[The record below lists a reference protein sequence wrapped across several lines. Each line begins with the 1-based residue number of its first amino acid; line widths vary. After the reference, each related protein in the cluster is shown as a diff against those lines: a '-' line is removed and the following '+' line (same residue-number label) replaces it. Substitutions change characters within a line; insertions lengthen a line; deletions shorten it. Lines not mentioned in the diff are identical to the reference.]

1 MSKPKLALIPSG
13 YKSGKVY
20 SILPNDATGDF
31 DFTRQS
37 IGTRVRK
44 DGLIEEAKTS
54 GSITNVLLY
63 SEDYSQVNW
72 AKTSVTVT
80 TNQFLAPD
88 GTNSADKLD
97 FSSSTSARMA
107 QVINAPAG
115 NYTFSVYLRSVSG
128 SGDFRIRL
136 QSGGGINLTVS
147 LTEQWQRFDLEY
159 YHSGGASLI
168 PYIGYYIDASYIQE
182 VYSWGAMVSEGA
194 LSDYI
199 KTEGTTETKTVETF
213 TDVPRLDWYNSNCP
227 SLLLEPQRSNFFT
240 YSENASQ
247 WTSIRGT
254 TTNNNIVAPNGELVG
269 NLYEKTEDANEGYVY
284 RNLSVSSVGTYS
296 ASLFFKYNNSQ
307 YAHFLLFD
315 GSSNGARAWFDIQN
329 GVVGTTTTFGTTFT
343 VSDLSIEDYGNG
355 WYKCSAKYVVTGTDT
370 TWQFRVSPS
379 GGNGITN
386 SDSGAK
392 VYFFG
397 AQIEQGSYP
406 TSYIKTEASTV
417 TRLKDDC
424 HLLNHTLFT
433 DYPFTVYAKAKIE
446 DVGNTIFS
454 IYGGA
459 SNKYLAFL
467 LSSSTQVAVY
477 RRDATNNDSDFYNFT
492 YSVGDTIK
500 VAVAFINDTTYKLY
514 INGTEIADV
523 TSGLSIPFDHDDIL
537 LGQFRISADTGA
549 RNSIDDF
556 RVYDYTLTDAEL
568 TELTK

>member
-182 VYSWGAMVSEGA
+182 VYSWGAMVNEGA

-213 TDVPRLDWYNSNCP
+213 TDVPRLDWLNSNCP
-227 SLLLEPQRSNFFT
+227 SLLLEPQRSNNLK
-240 YSENASQ
+240 YSEDFSNAVWGLLSAG
-247 WTSIRGT
+247 TGVNPIVTANYSI
-254 TTNNNIVAPNGELVG
+254 APNGTLTADRIIFNQGSGTSGSDYSIIRQVVTSVG
-269 NLYEKTEDANEGYVY
+269 QGI
-284 RNLSVSSVGTYS
+284 SSVYMKSNTNDDYVIGIDEVGLGTKDVTVTPDWQRFEYS
-296 ASLFFKYNNSQ
+296 ETTNDRLQLSL
-307 YAHFLLFD
+307 
-315 GSSNGARAWFDIQN
+315 R
-329 GVVGTTTTFGTTFT
+329 
-343 VSDLSIEDYGNG
+343 
-355 WYKCSAKYVVTGTDT
+355 
-370 TWQFRVSPS
+370 
-379 GGNGITN
+379 GGTN
-386 SDSGAK
+386 SNYADISVWGAML
-392 VYFFG
+392 
-397 AQIEQGSYP
+397 EQGDYP
-406 TSYIKTEASTV
+406 TSYIKTEASLV
-417 TRLKDDC
+417 TRLKDECINGGDSD
-424 HLLNHTLFT
+424 LFDITEGTFFVDVTPYKSDSSFTAISLNDDSANNRVEMF
-433 DYPFTVYAKAKIE
+433 F
-446 DVGNTIFS
+446 
-454 IYGGA
+454 YGGT
-459 SNKYLAFL
+459 NQVRFVLA
-467 LSSSTQVAVY
+467 
-477 RRDATNNDSDFYNFT
+477 
-492 YSVGDTIK
+492 G
-500 VAVAFINDTTYKLY
+500 
-514 INGTEIADV
+514 GG
-523 TSGLSIPFDHDDIL
+523 SGLSLDNYETITYNTRNKMAVTFNGSIAKVYLNGSLEHTDPSVDAMVGLDRLEFTLFNGTVNFEGKVHD
-537 LGQFRISADTGA
+537 T
-549 RNSIDDF
+549 
-556 RVYDYTLTDAEL
+556 RVYDRVLTEAEAIEL
-568 TELTK
+568 TTL